1 MKAVTASDFLAAE
14 NLDQVHAKLR
24 ALGVG
29 AGWNRP
35 EPAIWSHPKQNFL
48 PAHWSYAVARAALE
62 AAGRFVSTELAERRN
77 LILGNPVAPNTYG
90 TARTIVA
97 AYQMVKA
104 HETARSH
111 RHTPNALRL
120 VVEGGPAVYTV
131 VDGKKIPMLPGDV
144 VLTPSWS
151 WHAHQNNSDAAA
163 YWIDFLDVPLTQL
176 LEPMFFEPFPA
187 GFIEPATE
195 ADAASPLRYA
205 FRETCERLEHAPELR
220 PGLRDVLLG
229 PGSLAT
235 LDLHVL
241 RLEPGHTW
249 VEGRSTANSV
259 FGVIQGDGNSVIDG
273 QRFAWAGGDV
283 FVVPAWR
290 PHAHTA
296 SRRSYL
302 LRVTDERVIKQL
314 GWLRQEAT

>member
-1 MKAVTASDFLAAE
+1 MEAVTASDFVGAA
-14 NLDQVHAKLR
+14 NLDQVHSKLR
-24 ALGVG
+24 ALGIG
-29 AGWNRP
+29 AGWDRR
-35 EPAIWSHPKQNFL
+35 EPAIWPQPKRNFI

-62 AAGRFVSTELAERRN
+62 AADRFVSTELAQRRN

-104 HETARSH
+104 HEAARSH

-120 VVEGGPAVYTV
+120 VVEGGPAVCTV

-144 VLTPSWS
+144 VLTPNWS
-151 WHAHQNNSDAAA
+151 WHAHQNDSDAAA

-187 GFIEPATE
+187 GFLEATTVMDE
-195 ADAASPLRYA
+195 ASPLRFA
-205 FRETCERLEHAPELR
+205 FSETCSRLERAPELH

-229 PGSLAT
+229 PSSLTT
-235 LDLHVL
+235 LDLHAL
-241 RLEPGHTW
+241 RLEPGRTR
-249 VEGRSTANSV
+249 VEGRTTANSV
-259 FGVIQGDGNSVIDG
+259 FGVIQGGGTSVIDG

-290 PHAHTA
+290 PHTYTAA
-296 SRRSYL
+296 SRSFL
-302 LRVTDERVIKQL
+302 LRVSDERLMKQL
-314 GWLRQEAT
+314 GWLRQEAS